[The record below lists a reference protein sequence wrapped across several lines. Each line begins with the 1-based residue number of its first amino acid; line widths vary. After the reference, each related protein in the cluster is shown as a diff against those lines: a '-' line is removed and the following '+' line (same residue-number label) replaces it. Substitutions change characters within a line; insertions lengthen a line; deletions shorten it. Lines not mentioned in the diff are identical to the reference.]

1 MFMNVNNK
9 QENVVF
15 RNSITVFTCCK
26 DAVTNAMKTDLDL
39 TKPLK

>member
-1 MFMNVNNK
+1 MFKNMNKK

-15 RNSITVFTCCK
+15 RNSMTVFTCCK
-26 DAVTNAMKTDLDL
+26 DAVTNAMKIDLDL